1 MLEQSK
7 DFIDKKINEKE
18 TNIHAVIS
26 GYTEDI
32 AAPTYTDDL
41 ASERI
46 LEIVS
51 TEDRAEADTGEPDPV
66 DTHAREDN
74 EDRFTGEIGPDD
86 RSQDKVEEKMQV
98 RCLIFVTF
106 EISPVFLSELQ
117 SSMVAQ

>member
-1 MLEQSK
+1 M
-7 DFIDKKINEKE
+7 
-18 TNIHAVIS
+18 
-26 GYTEDI
+26 
-32 AAPTYTDDL
+32 

-66 DTHAREDN
+66 EDRAQEDN

-106 EISPVFLSELQ
+106 EIST
-117 SSMVAQ
+117 MVMSTDFVEIKEP